1 MNFVFISPNFPE
13 NYWMFC
19 RGLKKYGA
27 RVLAIVDC
35 PYEALS
41 SSLKENIDDCYVV
54 SSLANYNEL
63 IHAMGYFTYRYGKI
77 DWVESNNEFWLSQ
90 DAKLRKDFNITT
102 GITIDHIDDFQSK
115 SRMKYFYE
123 QAGIPC
129 ARWQKAKHASQA
141 LEFAKNYGYPI
152 ICKPDIGVGAANTY
166 KLRNEDEVIRC
177 FAEPFPCEM
186 LIEEFIPGE
195 CFTFDGITNSKKEIQ
210 FATSHHYTGS
220 IMDAVNDQSSI
231 GCYSLIDIPDEIMEI
246 GTRCVKA
253 FPTKSRLFH
262 FEFFRLGEDR
272 EGLGKKGT
280 ILGLEVNMRP
290 PGGFLPDMINFANS
304 FDIYDIWA
312 QVMMEDHV
320 LIPPHQRK
328 SCAFAGRRDGISY
341 VHSDFEV
348 STHFRKELKMMQ
360 RLPKALAVAMGD
372 TVSVAI
378 FDTMEEVNDFFK
390 YTMEQKHEN

>member
-19 RGLKKYGA
+19 RGLKKHGA
-27 RVLAIVDC
+27 RVLAIIDC
-35 PYEALS
+35 PYESLS
-41 SSLKENIDDCYVV
+41 SLLQENIDDCYVV
-54 SSLANYNEL
+54 SSLANYDEL

-77 DWVESNNEFWLSQ
+77 DWVESNNEFWLAQ

-102 GITIDHIDDFQSK
+102 GISIDHIADFQSK

-129 ARWQKAKHASQA
+129 ARWQKAESIQSA
-141 LEFAKNYGYPI
+141 LAFAKTYGYPI
-152 ICKPDIGVGAANTY
+152 ICKPDVGVGASNTY
-166 KLRNEDEVIRC
+166 KLCNDEEVIRC
-177 FAEPFPCEM
+177 FSKPFTTTM
-186 LIEEFIPGE
+186 LLEEFIPGE

-220 IMDAVNDQSSI
+220 IMDAVNEKGSI
-231 GCYSLIDIPDEIMEI
+231 GCYSVIDIPEDIMDV

-253 FPTKSRLFH
+253 FPTHSRFFH

-304 FDIYDIWA
+304 FDIYEIWA
-312 QVMMEDHV
+312 QVMIEDHV

-328 SCAFAGRRDGISY
+328 SCVFAGRRDRISY
-341 VHSDFEV
+341 VHSDFEI
-348 STHFRKELKMMQ
+348 STHYRNQLQMMQ
-360 RLPKALAVAMGD
+360 RLPQALATAMGD
-372 TVSVAI
+372 TVSVAV
-378 FDTMEEVNDFFK
+378 FDTMDEVREFFK